1 MYNNLKNIMPFFSDQ
16 LSVYIPLSKLRPT
29 LGFSPE
35 FYVSVDEISY
45 DLDLNFLN
53 PLEDQRSTN
62 GSGLSLTSG
71 NSLEAK
77 PAASSLNN
85 QSDAVA
91 PQGMAERFLQ
101 TVKNVFVPE
110 SNDQSKLESTASA
123 INVQFLSSQLFI
135 VFCLF

>member
-1 MYNNLKNIMPFFSDQ
+1 MCIFHP
-16 LSVYIPLSKLRPT
+16 KLRPT
-29 LGFSPE
+29 LGFTPE

-53 PLEDQRSTN
+53 PLEEQRSTN
-62 GSGLSLTSG
+62 GSGLSLTNG

-85 QSDAVA
+85 QSDAMA

-123 INVQFLSSQLFI
+123 INV
-135 VFCLF
+135 